1 MALLVLHLKG
11 AIVSTVQYELPIML
25 LVSFTFPAL
34 VWFAQLFSHLSSSR
48 HTFVWI
54 YFISHLIVELYAF
67 IVPIAMLNGYWNDST
82 AIVKMHPILYN
93 TGKQYGKITVR
104 QYLIL
109 NSVIVSMCML
119 TTVYITCCLH
129 SYAKFK
135 DYVSNISAEAR

>member
-67 IVPIAMLNGYWNDST
+67 IVPIAMLHGYWND
-82 AIVKMHPILYN
+82 
-93 TGKQYGKITVR
+93 
-104 QYLIL
+104 
-109 NSVIVSMCML
+109 
-119 TTVYITCCLH
+119 
-129 SYAKFK
+129 
-135 DYVSNISAEAR
+135 